1 MAELD
6 VLTRPFD
13 SIAGTT
19 ADSSAGEGCSSPGD
33 PVRSRTRSVV
43 GTPMDP
49 GGERAG
55 EAAKLGLAPPDAG
68 AGSTMSDA
76 VISPIA
82 AIATAPTTTT
92 TARIDL
98 RFNTSGA
105 TATTPF

>member
-6 VLTRPFD
+6 VLIRPF
-13 SIAGTT
+13 AGTT
-19 ADSSAGEGCSSPGD
+19 LDSSAGKGCCSSGD
-33 PVRSRTRSVV
+33 PAWPRTRSVV

-55 EAAKLGLAPPDAG
+55 AAAKLGLAPLDAG